1 MFKSMSKLLNGN
13 IRVEDGIRFPLVV
26 SKVVMTE
33 KDRLHVG
40 SEELKPKIMK
50 LLETRKA
57 IHISEL
63 LELIDADIFEI
74 KFALNE
80 LKKEGKIAFG

>member
-1 MFKSMSKLLNGN
+1 MLFDLLKWMNGN
-13 IRVEDGIRFPLVV
+13 IRIDGGVKFPFIA
-26 SKVVMTE
+26 SRSVMTE
-33 KDRLHVG
+33 KDRLHVRY
-40 SEELKPKIMK
+40 EELKPKIIK
-50 LLETRKA
+50 LLETRQK

-63 LELIDADIFEI
+63 LGLLDADIFEI